1 MKYITSILLFCILLF
16 SSCKEEESNPIP
28 PPEEQPQINLSLE
41 DASCT
46 EAWIKLSTSS
56 LALPSDID
64 LYRDSSLVET
74 INLTS
79 EDTVL
84 YVDSLLP
91 NHTYKYQT
99 VIQSTGQSGNQLSVN
114 TMDTTSH
121 NRSWEV
127 FYFGDYSHSSIRD
140 IAIISENDIWAVGE
154 IYISDTTQNGYT
166 AYNAVHWDGS
176 QWELKRVYFPT
187 ICGSTSLSSYPA
199 RSIFAFDDGDI
210 WISSTGDK
218 IAILRDGV
226 QINKFCM
233 PWSFS
238 INKIWGT
245 SSNDIYIVGYNGK
258 IAHHQNSNWSIEES
272 GTTVDLLD
280 IWGGSDGTL
289 WSCGHTGDYNTS
301 VLLRNTG
308 FGWEKIYEGNSETQN
323 NGYQI
328 GPINGIWG
336 TNEFR
341 IYMVNKSGLYI
352 QPNSSELILD
362 KEIVKTSYFSFSADG
377 TDDNNIYISGE
388 WFVGHWNGV
397 SYREYP
403 VLYKQFRKYYS
414 IKVKGNTVCAGGTDY
429 NGPIFSQAVIV
440 LSK

>member
-1 MKYITSILLFCILLF
+1 MRNIFTITVLILLGICFT
-16 SSCKEEESNPIP
+16 SCKEEENNPIP
-28 PPEEQPQINLSLE
+28 PPEDQPQVNLILE
-41 DASCT
+41 DVSCT

-56 LALPSDID
+56 LALPSAVD
-64 LYRDSSLVET
+64 LYRDSSFVET

-91 NHTYKYQT
+91 NHTYKYQS

-121 NRSWEV
+121 NRNWEV
-127 FYFGDYSHSSIRD
+127 FLFGEYAQSIIRD
-140 IAIISENDIWAVGE
+140 IAIIDENNIWAVGE
-154 IYISDTTQNGYT
+154 IYMLDSLGQQDPQRYNLAVWNG
-166 AYNAVHWDGS
+166 ND
-176 QWELKRVYFPT
+176 WEIKRVPYYYQGQPFYNP
-187 ICGSTSLSSYPA
+187 I
-199 RSIFAFDDGDI
+199 RSVFAFGANDI
-210 WISSTGDK
+210 WFCGNG
-218 IAILRDGV
+218 L
-226 QINKFCM
+226 INWNGNQYNPVPI
-233 PWSFS
+233 PWGPYW

>member
-41 DASCT
+41 DRSCT

-56 LALPSDID
+56 LALPSDVD

-91 NHTYKYQT
+91 NHTYKYQS
-99 VIQSTGQSGNQLSVN
+99 VIQSTGQSGNQLSVT
-114 TMDTTSH
+114 TMDTTTH
-121 NRSWEV
+121 NRNWEV
-127 FYFGDYSHSSIRD
+127 FLFGEYAQSIIRD
-140 IAIISENDIWAVGE
+140 IAIIDENNIWAVGE
-154 IYISDTTQNGYT
+154 IYMLDSLGQQDPN
-166 AYNAVHWDGS
+166 AYNVAHWDGVR
-176 QWELKRVYFPT
+176 WELIQLQFFT
-187 ICGSTSLSSYPA
+187 FCGQISTGSYPA
-199 RSIFAFDDGDI
+199 RSIIAFGENDI
-210 WISSTGDK
+210 WVTSGSQATHFNGIRQTSLLCIPVS
-218 IAILRDGV
+218 V
-226 QINKFCM
+226 NKL
-233 PWSFS
+233 
-238 INKIWGT
+238 WGT
-245 SSNDIYIVGYNGK
+245 DDNNIYAAGQIGK
-258 IAHHQNSNWSIEES
+258 IAHHQNGNWSLEES

-414 IKVKGNTVCAGGTDY
+414 IKARDNTVCAGGSDY

>member
-41 DASCT
+41 DRSCT
-46 EAWIKLSTSS
+46 EAWIKLSTGS
-56 LALPSDID
+56 LALPSNVD

-91 NHTYKYQT
+91 NHTYKYQS
-99 VIQSTGQSGNQLSVN
+99 VIQSTGQSGNQLSVT
-114 TMDTTSH
+114 TMDTTTH
-121 NRSWEV
+121 NRNWEV
-127 FYFGDYSHSSIRD
+127 FLFGEYAQSIIRD
-140 IAIISENDIWAVGE
+140 IAIIDENNIWAVGE
-154 IYISDTTQNGYT
+154 IYMLDSLGQQDPN
-166 AYNAVHWDGS
+166 AYNVAHWDGVR
-176 QWELKRVYFPT
+176 WELIQLQFFT
-187 ICGSTSLSSYPA
+187 FCGQISTGSYPA
-199 RSIFAFDDGDI
+199 RSIIAFGENDI
-210 WISSTGDK
+210 WVTSGSQATHFNGIRQTSLLCIPVS
-218 IAILRDGV
+218 V
-226 QINKFCM
+226 NKL
-233 PWSFS
+233 
-238 INKIWGT
+238 WGT
-245 SSNDIYIVGYNGK
+245 DDNNIYAAGQIGK
-258 IAHHQNSNWSIEES
+258 IAHHQNGNWSLEES

-352 QPNSSELILD
+352 QPNSSELILE
-362 KEIVKTSYFSFSADG
+362 KEIVQTSYFSFTADG

-414 IKVKGNTVCAGGTDY
+414 IKAGDNTVCAGGSDY